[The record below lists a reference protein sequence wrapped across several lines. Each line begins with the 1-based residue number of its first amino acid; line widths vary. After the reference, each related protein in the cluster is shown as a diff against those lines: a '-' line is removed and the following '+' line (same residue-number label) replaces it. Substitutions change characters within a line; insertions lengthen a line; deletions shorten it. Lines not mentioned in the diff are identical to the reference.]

1 MNSSTNTNKIVS
13 FAVFLIPIVIIVVL
27 SLAMGDKTRA
37 AAQFYRYWGL
47 IITVVFGIVL
57 VAFGW
62 YTFSSYNSSNNNP
75 QQQTENRIR
84 LVILAVLT
92 VVFMFRIWW
101 TYFVFNVKNSTV
113 AGIQYVSTTAS
124 AMQTAR
130 KMVR

>member
-27 SLAMGDKTRA
+27 SLVMGDKTRA

-62 YTFSSYNSSNNNP
+62 YTFSSYSNSNNN
-75 QQQTENRIR
+75 QQQQADNRVK

-101 TYFVFNVKNSTV
+101 TYFVFSAKNSTV